1 LWATLLMTLFGIIFT
16 IVGVIIL
23 LLTALTKLVGLFLLA
38 TLYGISPL
46 MVACWVL
53 PEASGFA
60 RGWASSFINVSLW
73 GVGYA
78 VVLKMIVV
86 LEFGLHMDGF
96 LQPLLGLAGLMV
108 LYRVPKIIATLNPG
122 GAMANAAGAHAP
134 AGAITGAARTV
145 AAAGI
150 GGWAG
155 AIGTRLG
162 NPG

>member
-1 LWATLLMTLFGIIFT
+1 MTLFGIIFT
-16 IVGVIIL
+16 VVGVIIL

-46 MVACWVL
+46 MIACWVL

-86 LEFGLHMDGF
+86 MEFGLHMDGF

-108 LYRVPKIIATLNPG
+108 LYRVPKIISSLNPG

-134 AGAITGAARTV
+134 AGAITGLATAAATGNAAG
-145 AAAGI
+145 AAAGLAK
-150 GGWAG
+150 G
-155 AIGTRLG
+155 LVK
-162 NPG
+162 